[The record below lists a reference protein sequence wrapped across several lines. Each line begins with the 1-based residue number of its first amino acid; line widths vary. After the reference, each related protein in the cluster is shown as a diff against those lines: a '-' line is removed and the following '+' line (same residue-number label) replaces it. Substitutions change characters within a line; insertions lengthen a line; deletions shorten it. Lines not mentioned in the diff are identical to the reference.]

1 MSNEK
6 TRLDITALAF
16 ILALFLVPPVLAK
29 KPLIG
34 TMDLSWNP
42 AWYPGA
48 KELVPDWVGTVTID
62 GDDYYMEFYNLETS
76 VSNPGKDGHFD
87 EIWWIKESA
96 TGPTVLKGTDS
107 GVVSVANSKYRMN
120 GVVTETNNDFAE
132 WLGRQVH
139 MNGVIIWA
147 SPGVPSEAPGE
158 FRIN

>member
-1 MSNEK
+1 MSGVRTKLNI
-6 TRLDITALAF
+6 LVLAF
-16 ILALFLVPPVLAK
+16 TLALFLVPPVLAK

-34 TMDLSWNP
+34 TMELDRNP

-48 KELVPDWVGTVTID
+48 KTLVPDWVGTVTID
-62 GDDYYMEFYNLETS
+62 GDEYYMEFYNLETS

-87 EIWWIKESA
+87 EIWWIKVTA

-120 GVVTETNNDFAE
+120 GIVTETNTAFAE

-139 MNGVIIWA
+139 MSGVIEWTDE
-147 SPGVPSEAPGE
+147 GNPSAAPGE